1 MGDRPS
7 CFRGGFEDSRQL
19 SYVFLPRCGGWA
31 RLPPDCMARAK
42 TSEPSR
48 VRSKAATVED
58 LTHGVENLR
67 EFLARV
73 EDLGREGFPYL
84 DAARARTELQFREC
98 IRRTFGEKSPE
109 FQEHRHHRLL
119 MDTPEGTQQS
129 IALIKTLIATLEQK
143 KRELRGEPPLQ
154 QIPPAPPVPPLSAP
168 VRPQMTVVPASIST
182 VQMTL
187 TQTGTISPSPVTMTT
202 NLGVA
207 QVTAAPNPS
216 PVSLVPPVSLHKP
229 EPLSPSTSVP
239 ELSSISPA
247 PVAMTMSQTH
257 FPSHP
262 VIPVA
267 LEPKLPPPQLGLVP
281 AATVPSPAPA
291 PPVPLVSSQKLEPL
305 SPSMA
310 ALEPS
315 PVLAAP
321 VTQMMPHASSPLEQV
336 AQVTPEPQPSQSQAG
351 QTAQADVSL
360 TGQSATSP
368 QLEPELSVH
377 QNSIASPQPKIQE
390 PPAVFRNLNKS
401 PLLPTSAFSPLDP
414 GPQLAQAAS
423 DPVALVKFVCG
434 RFHAVVRQLRL
445 RGEHRATLQVEDEI
459 DVQDLLHAL
468 LRVQFNDIDT
478 DEWTPSY
485 SSGALRTT
493 LLLDESR
500 LAVIV
505 KKTRPGLTA
514 KDLTDQLRVDAA
526 RYRFHGRCTTLLFFM
541 YDPDGRIGNPQGFET
556 SLTSVNDSFTVDLLV
571 APK

>member
-1 MGDRPS
+1 MPS

-31 RLPPDCMARAK
+31 RLPPDSMARAK

-48 VRSKAATVED
+48 VRSKTATVEE
-58 LTHGVENLR
+58 LTRGVENLQ
-67 EFLARV
+67 EFLAQV

-129 IALIKTLIATLEQK
+129 IALIKTLIATLERK
-143 KRELRGEPPLQ
+143 KRELQRRTPPQ
-154 QIPPAPPVPPLSAP
+154 QIPPAPPVSPLPAP

-187 TQTGTISPSPVTMTT
+187 TQTGPITPSPVTMTT

-207 QVTAAPNPS
+207 QVVAAPN
-216 PVSLVPPVSLHKP
+216 LPPVSLHKP

-239 ELSSISPA
+239 ELSSILPA
-247 PVAMTMSQTH
+247 PVAMAMSQTH
-257 FPSHP
+257 FPSQP
-262 VIPVA
+262 VGPVA
-267 LEPKLPPPQLGLVP
+267 PEPKLPPPQLGQAP
-281 AATVPSPAPA
+281 ATIVPSPPSAPSVSPA
-291 PPVPLVSSQKLEPL
+291 PVHKPEAMI
-305 SPSMA
+305 PSMA
-310 ALEPS
+310 VPEPLPVSPS
-315 PVLAAP
+315 PV
-321 VTQMMPHASSPLEQV
+321 VMVMPHDPSSL
-336 AQVTPEPQPSQSQAG
+336 AQVVPVSPEPLPSQAG
-351 QTAQADVSL
+351 QTAQADGSL
-360 TGQSATSP
+360 VGQSAQSP
-368 QLEPELSVH
+368 QPEPEPSVH
-377 QNSIASPQPKIQE
+377 QYPIASPQPKMQE
-390 PPAVFRNLNKS
+390 APAVLQS
-401 PLLPTSAFSPLDP
+401 PKQAPVIPTSAFSPLEP
-414 GPQLAQAAS
+414 GRQLAQAES
-423 DPVALVKFVCG
+423 DPVALVKVVCG

-445 RGEHRATLQVEDEI
+445 RGEHRATLQVEDEV
-459 DVQDLLHAL
+459 DAQDLLHAL
-468 LRVQFNDIDT
+468 LRIQFNDIDT

-526 RYRFHGRCTTLLFFM
+526 RYRFHGRCTTLLCFM

-556 SLTSVNDSFTVDLLV
+556 SLTSVNDSFTVDVLV

>member
-1 MGDRPS
+1 MPS

-31 RLPPDCMARAK
+31 RLPPDSMARAK

-48 VRSKAATVED
+48 VRSKTATVEE
-58 LTHGVENLR
+58 LTRGVGNLQ
-67 EFLARV
+67 EFLAQV

-119 MDTPEGTQQS
+119 INTPEGTQQS

-143 KRELRGEPPLQ
+143 KRELRGGPPSQ
-154 QIPPAPPVPPLSAP
+154 QSPPAPPLSPLPAP

-187 TQTGTISPSPVTMTT
+187 TQTGTITPAPVTMTT

-207 QVTAAPNPS
+207 QVAAAPNPPS
-216 PVSLVPPVSLHKP
+216 VSLHKP

-247 PVAMTMSQTH
+247 PVAMAMSQPP
-257 FPSHP
+257 FPSQP
-262 VIPVA
+262 VVPVA
-267 LEPKLPPPQLGLVP
+267 LEPKLPAPQLGLAP
-281 AATVPSPAPA
+281 AATVPSPHPA
-291 PPVPLVSSQKLEPL
+291 PSVSPAPVQKPKAMI
-305 SPSMA
+305 PSMA
-310 ALEPS
+310 VPEPLPVS
-315 PVLAAP
+315 PAP
-321 VTQMMPHASSPLEQV
+321 VVMVMSHTPSSL
-336 AQVTPEPQPSQSQAG
+336 AQVVPVGPEPPPSQAG
-351 QTAQADVSL
+351 QTAQTDGFLV
-360 TGQSATSP
+360 GQSAQSP
-368 QLEPELSVH
+368 QPELEPSVH
-377 QNSIASPQPKIQE
+377 QHPIASLQPTMQE
-390 PPAVFRNLNKS
+390 APAVLQS
-401 PLLPTSAFSPLDP
+401 PKQAPVVPASTFSPLEP
-414 GPQLAQAAS
+414 GRRLPQTES
-423 DPVALVKFVCG
+423 DPVALVKVVCG

-445 RGEHRATLQVEDEI
+445 RGEHRATLQVEDEV
-459 DVQDLLHAL
+459 DAQDLLHAL

-485 SSGALRTT
+485 SSGALRAT

-526 RYRFHGRCTTLLFFM
+526 RYRFHGRCTTLLCFM

-556 SLTSVNDSFTVDLLV
+556 SLTSVNDPFTVDVLV

>member
-1 MGDRPS
+1 
-7 CFRGGFEDSRQL
+7 
-19 SYVFLPRCGGWA
+19 
-31 RLPPDCMARAK
+31 MARAK

-48 VRSKAATVED
+48 ARSKTATIEE
-58 LTHGVENLR
+58 LTRGVENLQ
-67 EFLARV
+67 EFLAQV

-119 MDTPEGTQQS
+119 MDTPESTQQS
-129 IALIKTLIATLEQK
+129 IALIKTLIATLERK
-143 KRELRGEPPLQ
+143 KRELRGGPPPQ
-154 QIPPAPPVPPLSAP
+154 QIPPAPPVSPLSAL

-187 TQTGTISPSPVTMTT
+187 TQTGTISPLPVTMPT

-207 QVTAAPNPS
+207 QVAAASNPS
-216 PVSLVPPVSLHKP
+216 PVSLVPLVSLHKP

-239 ELSSISPA
+239 ELSSILPA
-247 PVAMTMSQTH
+247 PVAMAMSQTH
-257 FPSHP
+257 FPAQP
-262 VIPVA
+262 VIQVA
-267 LEPKLPPPQLGLVP
+267 QEPKLPPPQLGLAPDTIVP
-281 AATVPSPAPA
+281 CPPSAFSVSPVPVDKPEAMIPSMAVPEPLPVSPAP
-291 PPVPLVSSQKLEPL
+291 VV
-305 SPSMA
+305 M
-310 ALEPS
+310 
-315 PVLAAP
+315 V
-321 VTQMMPHASSPLEQV
+321 MPHPPSSFEQV
-336 AQVTPEPQPSQSQAG
+336 VPVGPEPPLSQAG
-351 QTAQADVSL
+351 QTAQAGGSL
-360 TGQSATSP
+360 VGQSAQSP
-368 QLEPELSVH
+368 QPELEPSVH
-377 QNSIASPQPKIQE
+377 QHPIASLQPKMQE
-390 PPAVFRNLNKS
+390 APAVLQS
-401 PLLPTSAFSPLDP
+401 PKQAPVVPTSVFSPLEP
-414 GPQLAQAAS
+414 GGQLAQAAS
-423 DPVALVKFVCG
+423 DPVALVKVVCG

-445 RGEHRATLQVEDEI
+445 RGEHRATLQVEDEV
-459 DVQDLLHAL
+459 DAQDLLHAL

-485 SSGALRTT
+485 SSGALRMT

-526 RYRFHGRCTTLLFFM
+526 RYRFHGRCTTLLCFM

-556 SLTSVNDSFTVDLLV
+556 SLTSVNDSFTVDVLV

>member
-1 MGDRPS
+1 
-7 CFRGGFEDSRQL
+7 
-19 SYVFLPRCGGWA
+19 
-31 RLPPDCMARAK
+31 MARAK

-48 VRSKAATVED
+48 ARSKTVTVEE
-58 LTHGVENLR
+58 LTRGVGNLQ
-67 EFLARV
+67 EFLAKV

-129 IALIKTLIATLEQK
+129 IALIKTLIATLERK
-143 KRELRGEPPLQ
+143 KRELRGEPPPQ
-154 QIPPAPPVPPLSAP
+154 QIPPAPPVSPLSAP

-187 TQTGTISPSPVTMTT
+187 TQTGTITPAPVTMTT

-207 QVTAAPNPS
+207 QVTAAPNP
-216 PVSLVPPVSLHKP
+216 PPVSLHKP
-229 EPLSPSTSVP
+229 EPLSPSMSVP

-247 PVAMTMSQTH
+247 SVAMAMSQTP
-257 FPSHP
+257 FPSQP
-262 VIPVA
+262 VVPVA
-267 LEPKLPPPQLGLVP
+267 LEPKLPLPQLGLVQ
-281 AATVPSPAPA
+281 AATVPNPPPAPSVSPAPVYKPEA
-291 PPVPLVSSQKLEPL
+291 MI
-305 SPSMA
+305 PSMA
-310 ALEPS
+310 VPEPLPVS
-315 PVLAAP
+315 PAP
-321 VTQMMPHASSPLEQV
+321 VVMVMPHPPSSLEQV
-336 AQVTPEPQPSQSQAG
+336 VSVGPEPPLSQGG
-351 QTAQADVSL
+351 QTAQADGSL
-360 TGQSATSP
+360 IRQSAQSP
-368 QLEPELSVH
+368 QPEPEPSMH
-377 QNSIASPQPKIQE
+377 QHPIASPQPKMQE
-390 PPAVFRNLNKS
+390 APAVLQS
-401 PLLPTSAFSPLDP
+401 PKQAPVIPTSAFSPLEP
-414 GPQLAQAAS
+414 GRQLPQAAS
-423 DPVALVKFVCG
+423 DPVALVKVVCG

-445 RGEHRATLQVEDEI
+445 RGEHRATLQVEDEV
-459 DVQDLLHAL
+459 DAQDLLHAL

-526 RYRFHGRCTTLLFFM
+526 RYRFHGRCTTLLCFM

-556 SLTSVNDSFTVDLLV
+556 SLTSVNDSFTVDVLV

>member
-1 MGDRPS
+1 MAS
-7 CFRGGFEDSRQL
+7 YFRGGFESSRLL
-19 SYVFLPRCGGWA
+19 SYVFLPRCGGWS
-31 RLPPDCMARAK
+31 RLPLDSMARAK

-48 VRSKAATVED
+48 VRSKTATVEE
-58 LTHGVENLR
+58 LTRGVGNLQ
-67 EFLARV
+67 EFLAKV

-84 DAARARTELQFREC
+84 DAARARAELQFREC

-129 IALIKTLIATLEQK
+129 IALIKTLIATLERK
-143 KRELRGEPPLQ
+143 KRDLQGGPPPQ
-154 QIPPAPPVPPLSAP
+154 QIPPAPPVSPLSAP

-187 TQTGTISPSPVTMTT
+187 TQTGTITPSPVTMTT

-207 QVTAAPNPS
+207 QVTAAPNPP
-216 PVSLVPPVSLHKP
+216 PVSSVPPVSLYKP
-229 EPLSPSTSVP
+229 EPLSPSTPVP

-247 PVAMTMSQTH
+247 PVAMVMSQTP
-257 FPSHP
+257 FPSQP
-262 VIPVA
+262 VVPVA
-267 LEPKLPPPQLGLVP
+267 LEPKLPPPQLSLVP
-281 AATVPSPAPA
+281 ATTVPSPPPA
-291 PPVPLVSSQKLEPL
+291 PSVSPTPVQKPEAMIPSMAVPEPL
-305 SPSMA
+305 SV
-310 ALEPS
+310 S
-315 PVLAAP
+315 PVP
-321 VTQMMPHASSPLEQV
+321 VVMVMPHTPSSL
-336 AQVTPEPQPSQSQAG
+336 AQVVPVGPEPPPSQAG
-351 QTAQADVSL
+351 QTAQADGSL
-360 TGQSATSP
+360 VGQSAQSP
-368 QLEPELSVH
+368 EPEPESSVH
-377 QNSIASPQPKIQE
+377 QHPIASPQPKMQE
-390 PPAVFRNLNKS
+390 APAVLQS
-401 PLLPTSAFSPLDP
+401 PKQAPVMPTSAFSPLEP
-414 GPQLAQAAS
+414 GRQLPQAGS
-423 DPVALVKFVCG
+423 DPVALVKVVCG

-445 RGEHRATLQVEDEI
+445 RGEHRATLQVEDEV
-459 DVQDLLHAL
+459 DAQDLLHAL

-526 RYRFHGRCTTLLFFM
+526 RYRFHGRCATLLCFM
-541 YDPDGRIGNPQGFET
+541 YDPDGRIGNPVGFET
-556 SLTSVNDSFTVDLLV
+556 SLTSVNDSFTVDVLI

>member
-1 MGDRPS
+1 MPS

-31 RLPPDCMARAK
+31 RLPPDSMARAK

-48 VRSKAATVED
+48 VRSKTATVED
-58 LTHGVENLR
+58 LTRGVENLQ
-67 EFLARV
+67 EFLAQV

-129 IALIKTLIATLEQK
+129 IALIKTLIATLERK
-143 KRELRGEPPLQ
+143 KRELRGGSPPQ
-154 QIPPAPPVPPLSAP
+154 QIPPAPPVSPLSAP

-182 VQMTL
+182 VQMPL
-187 TQTGTISPSPVTMTT
+187 TQTGTMSPSPMTMTT
-202 NLGVA
+202 NLDVA
-207 QVTAAPNPS
+207 QVTAAPNP
-216 PVSLVPPVSLHKP
+216 PLVSLVPPVSLHKP

-239 ELSSISPA
+239 EPSSILPA
-247 PVAMTMSQTH
+247 PVAMAMSQTH
-257 FPSHP
+257 FPAQ
-262 VIPVA
+262 PVA
-267 LEPKLPPPQLGLVP
+267 PVAPEPKLPPPQLGL
-281 AATVPSPAPA
+281 ASATIVPSPPSALSVSPA
-291 PPVPLVSSQKLEPL
+291 PVHKPEAMI
-305 SPSMA
+305 PSMA
-310 ALEPS
+310 VPEPLPVSPAPVVMVMPHAPSSLEQ
-315 PVLAAP
+315 AAP
-321 VTQMMPHASSPLEQV
+321 VG
-336 AQVTPEPQPSQSQAG
+336 PEPPPSQAG
-351 QTAQADVSL
+351 QTAQADGSL
-360 TGQSATSP
+360 VGQSAQSSQP
-368 QLEPELSVH
+368 ELEPSVH
-377 QNSIASPQPKIQE
+377 QHPMASPQPKMQE
-390 PPAVFRNLNKS
+390 ARAVLQSSKQPPVV
-401 PLLPTSAFSPLDP
+401 PPSAFPPLEP
-414 GPQLAQAAS
+414 GGQLAQAAS
-423 DPVALVKFVCG
+423 DPVALVKVVCG

-445 RGEHRATLQVEDEI
+445 RGEHRATLQVEDEV
-459 DVQDLLHAL
+459 DAQDLLHAL

-485 SSGALRTT
+485 SSGALRAT

-526 RYRFHGRCTTLLFFM
+526 RYRFHGRCTTLLCFM

-556 SLTSVNDSFTVDLLV
+556 SLTSVNDSFTVDVLV

>member
-1 MGDRPS
+1 MSS

-31 RLPPDCMARAK
+31 RLPPDSMARAK

-48 VRSKAATVED
+48 ARSKTATVEE
-58 LTHGVENLR
+58 LTRGVENLQ
-67 EFLARV
+67 EFLAQV
-73 EDLGREGFPYL
+73 EDLGREGFPYV
-84 DAARARTELQFREC
+84 DAARARAELQFREC

-129 IALIKTLIATLEQK
+129 IALIKTLIATLERK
-143 KRELRGEPPLQ
+143 KCELQGVPSPKQ
-154 QIPPAPPVPPLSAP
+154 TSSVPPVLPISTPA
-168 VRPQMTVVPASIST
+168 RRQMTVVPSSIST

-187 TQTGTISPSPVTMTT
+187 TQTGTITPSPVTMTT
-202 NLGVA
+202 NPGVA
-207 QVTAAPNPS
+207 QVTAAPNPP
-216 PVSLVPPVSLHKP
+216 PVSLIPPVSLHKP

-247 PVAMTMSQTH
+247 SVAMAMSQTS
-257 FPSHP
+257 FPSQP
-262 VIPVA
+262 VVPVA
-267 LEPKLPPPQLGLVP
+267 LEPKLPPPQLGLVQ
-281 AATVPSPAPA
+281 AATVPSPPPA
-291 PPVPLVSSQKLEPL
+291 PSVSPAPVYKPEAMIPLMAVPEPI
-305 SPSMA
+305 
-310 ALEPS
+310 
-315 PVLAAP
+315 PVLPAP
-321 VTQMMPHASSPLEQV
+321 VVMVMPHAPSSLEQV
-336 AQVTPEPQPSQSQAG
+336 VPVGPEPPPSQAG
-351 QTAQADVSL
+351 QTAQADGCLV
-360 TGQSATSP
+360 GQSAQSP
-368 QLEPELSVH
+368 QPEPEPSVH
-377 QNSIASPQPKIQE
+377 QHPIASPQPKMQE
-390 PPAVFRNLNKS
+390 APAVLQS
-401 PLLPTSAFSPLDP
+401 PKQAPVVPTSAFSPLEP
-414 GPQLAQAAS
+414 GGQLAQAAS
-423 DPVALVKFVCG
+423 GPIALVKVVCG

-445 RGEHRATLQVEDEI
+445 RGEHRATLQVEDEV
-459 DVQDLLHAL
+459 DAQDLLHAL

-526 RYRFHGRCTTLLFFM
+526 RFRFHGRCTTLLCFM

-556 SLTSVNDSFTVDLLV
+556 SLTSVNDSFTVDVLV